1 MKPAFH
7 IAAQTPARKRD
18 AGLRACEWRDA
29 LSLRGMRN
37 YFGSTSID

>member
-1 MKPAFH
+1 MTQSFH
-7 IAAQTPARKRD
+7 IAAPTPSRKRD